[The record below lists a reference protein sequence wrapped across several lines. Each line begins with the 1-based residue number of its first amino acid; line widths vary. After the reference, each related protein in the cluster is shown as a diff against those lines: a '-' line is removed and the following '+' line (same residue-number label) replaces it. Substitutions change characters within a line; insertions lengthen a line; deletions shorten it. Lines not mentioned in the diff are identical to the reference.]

1 MDTRRKLFA
10 SSGPRRGRATLPAV
24 DGVHDMGG
32 MHGFGP
38 VIRDPSERALD
49 EPPFHEPWEART
61 FGLVVMT
68 SAKGLR
74 TGSSRPAI
82 EKIEPAVYLA
92 SSYYER
98 WARGIEAAIVAGG
111 SLTSA
116 EIDRR
121 AAKVRGV
128 PTRSEASDPELAS
141 GIRSFLNGPV
151 PTSGEPVAAAFRVG
165 DRVTVRRMAPVGH
178 HRCPRYVRGA
188 TGTVERING
197 GWPHPDADA
206 PEAVYQVRF
215 DMRDLWGDDAEA
227 GVLYIDLWERYLS

>member
-1 MDTRRKLFA
+1 
-10 SSGPRRGRATLPAV
+10 
-24 DGVHDMGG
+24 

-38 VIRDPSERALD
+38 VTRDRRDRALD

-61 FGLVVMT
+61 FGLVVAT

-74 TGSSRPAI
+74 TGSTRPAI
-82 EKIEPAVYLA
+82 EKIEPARYLA

-98 WARGIEAAIVAGG
+98 WAAGVEAALVAGG

-116 EIDRR
+116 EVDRR
-121 AAKVRGV
+121 SATVGRG
-128 PTRSEASDPELAS
+128 PTRSQATDPELAAA
-141 GIRSFLNGPV
+141 IRGFLNGPS
-151 PTSGEPVAAAFRVG
+151 PTSGEPVAAAFAVG

-178 HRCPRYVRGA
+178 HRCPRYVRGV

-197 GWPHPDADA
+197 GWPHPDADT

-215 DMRDLWGDDAEA
+215 DMRDLWGNDAEPGA
-227 GVLYIDLWERYLS
+227 LYVDLWERYLS